1 MIKAV
6 VFDMDGVLFDTDRLS
21 MESWRKAAVQMG
33 LGDIEEGIYGC
44 IGLNRTDCKIFL
56 EKTYG
61 KDFPYEAFRRKTSQL
76 FSHRVETEG
85 LPIMKGTEE
94 LLDWLAGQKVKI
106 ALASSTSTGA
116 VKSHL
121 ERAGF
126 TDYFQEIVGGDMVEH
141 SKPLPDIYLKACTL
155 LGVEPGEAAAIE
167 DSPNGIRSAHAAGM
181 LPIMVPDLVEPTA
194 EIRAMLYGNCNN
206 LLEVKEFLQKRLD
219 GAADT
224 RDGDGR
230 ARPC

>member
-6 VFDMDGVLFDTDRLS
+6 VFDMDGVLFDTERLS

-33 LGDIEEGIYGC
+33 LGDLEEGIYGC
-44 IGLNRTDCKIFL
+44 IGLNRTDCRIYL

-61 KDFPYEAFRRKTSQL
+61 KDFPYEAFRRETSQL
-76 FSHRVETEG
+76 FAHRVETEG
-85 LPIMKGTEE
+85 LPVMKGAKE
-94 LLDWLAGQKVKI
+94 LLGWLAGRKVKI

-126 TDYFQEIVGGDMVEH
+126 TDFFQEIVGGDMVEH
-141 SKPLPDIYLKACTL
+141 SKPLPDIYLKACAL

-194 EIRAMLYGNCNN
+194 EIRAMLYGNCED
-206 LLEVKEFLQKRLD
+206 LLEVKAFLKERID
-219 GAADT
+219 GAADS
-224 RDGDGR
+224 REEDGR
-230 ARPC
+230 VRPC